1 LNRVHPTNPLY
12 LILSDYSGS
21 MVHTDEPHDRR
32 ERVVSGRVWFQ
43 RPAAKQLAGEG
54 YHAVDMHCHTDHSD
68 APVSI
73 GNALAKARMR
83 GIGLAITDHNEVSG
97 SLFAVKQGK
106 DLMIIPGIEVSAL
119 DGPHILVYFYSPADL
134 LDFFHRHIEKKRQA
148 SPFLAIRSS
157 TLDILDQ
164 ADDYSCIRAAAH
176 PYGYLIFNKG
186 VGRCVERSYLPNEIL
201 ARFDAAEAI
210 CGGMTRSGNVRA
222 MHLAERYHLG
232 IVGGSDAHLLYDY
245 GNVLTFSRAS
255 SADDFLDN
263 IRKHQNFVIGKEKNI
278 FEKGLMG
285 TAMIARYLP
294 YTIPSLSIHYEQ
306 NIPRVRRF
314 LRRAGGL
321 RK

>member
-1 LNRVHPTNPLY
+1 
-12 LILSDYSGS
+12 
-21 MVHTDEPHDRR
+21 MVHSVEPGEQR
-32 ERVVSGRVWFQ
+32 ERVISGRVWF
-43 RPAAKQLAGEG
+43 RSPAAKELAEEG
-54 YHAVDMHCHTDHSD
+54 LQAVDMHCHTNHSD

-73 GNALAKARMR
+73 ANALSKARNR

-97 SLFAVKQGK
+97 SLSAVRQGK

-134 LDFFHRHIEKKRQA
+134 SDFFHRHIEKKRQA

-157 TLDILDQ
+157 TSDILDQ

-186 VGRCVERSYLPNEIL
+186 IGRCVERAYLPDEIL
-201 ARFDAAEAI
+201 SRFDAVEAI
-210 CGGMTRSGNVRA
+210 CGGMTRSGNIRA

-245 GNVLTFSRAS
+245 GNVLTFSRATS
-255 SADDFLDN
+255 PGEFLDN
-263 IRKHQNFVIGKEKNI
+263 IRTHQNFLIGKEKNI

-294 YTIPSLSIHYEQ
+294 YTVPSLSIHYEQ
-306 NIPRVRRF
+306 NIPRVKRF

>member
-1 LNRVHPTNPLY
+1 MGTA
-12 LILSDYSGS
+12 
-21 MVHTDEPHDRR
+21 EPEEHR
-32 ERVVSGRVWFQ
+32 ERVVSGRVWFR
-43 RPAAKQLAGEG
+43 RPAAKELAGEG
-54 YHAVDMHCHTDHSD
+54 LHAVDMHCHTDHSD

-73 GNALAKARMR
+73 GDALAKARKR

-97 SLFAVKQGK
+97 SLSALRQRKG
-106 DLMIIPGIEVSAL
+106 LMIVPGIEVSAL

-134 LDFFHRHIEKKRQA
+134 ADFFHRHIERKRQA

-157 TLDILDQ
+157 TEDILDH
-164 ADDYSCIRAAAH
+164 ADDYSCICAAAH

-186 VGRCVERSYLPNEIL
+186 VGRCVERAYLPDEIL
-201 ARFDAAEAI
+201 HRFDAIEAI

-245 GNVLTFSRAS
+245 GNVLTFSRATS
-255 SADDFLDN
+255 CGEFLDN
-263 IRKHQNFVIGKEKNI
+263 IRKHQNFLIGKEKNI

-285 TAMIARYLP
+285 TAMMARYLP

-306 NIPRVRRF
+306 NIPRVKRF